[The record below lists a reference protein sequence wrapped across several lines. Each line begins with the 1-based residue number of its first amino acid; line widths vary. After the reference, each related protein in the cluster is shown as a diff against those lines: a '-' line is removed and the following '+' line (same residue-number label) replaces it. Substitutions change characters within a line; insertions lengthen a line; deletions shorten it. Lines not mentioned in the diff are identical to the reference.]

1 MKNMLE
7 GEWIDSISSSDGSK
21 SQSWENVSETTFN
34 SDVSEIAIYSLLD
47 WKRRGLDRKM
57 H

>member
-7 GEWIDSISSSDGSK
+7 GEWIDPISSSDGSK
-21 SQSWENVSETTFN
+21 SQSWENVSETDSN
-34 SDVSEIAIYSLLD
+34 PDVSDIAIHSLLD
-47 WKRRGLDRKM
+47 WKWRGLDRKM